1 MSQSISE
8 SIGTLLLRAISAGSI
23 RGSLQ
28 AFFQSTEALWIDPWI
43 DPKPPRSIGNIRIDR
58 DPTVGVDKGRRRTI
72 PSASLHRITPDLS
85 PTPPQRSQR
94 SDRQFLKDLGS
105 FPSQEADQRQEE
117 KLGLGF
123 SVLIVSFALVFCFPF
138 LSSCTESLVGLL
150 RPR

>member
-1 MSQSISE
+1 MDRSKRFS
-8 SIGTLLLRAISAGSI
+8 
-23 RGSLQ
+23 
-28 AFFQSTEALWIDPWI
+28 QSTEALWIDPWI

-58 DPTVGVDKGRRRTI
+58 DPTVGVVYRCRRSMAAAR
-72 PSASLHRITPDLS
+72 LLRFTPDYS
-85 PTPPQRSQR
+85 PAPPQRSQR
-94 SDRQFLKDLGS
+94 SDRQDLGS